1 MCNCDAKSRVRSGCR
16 NFAGGFV
23 MVLSGKTNFS
33 RESCN
38 GSFETCCNMSNSNFV
53 RDALEGNFCDLV
65 FEEVPVNGKLGKYV
79 KGMGRL

>member
-1 MCNCDAKSRVRSGCR
+1 MQLRCKIKGITLSQVRL
-16 NFAGGFV
+16 FV